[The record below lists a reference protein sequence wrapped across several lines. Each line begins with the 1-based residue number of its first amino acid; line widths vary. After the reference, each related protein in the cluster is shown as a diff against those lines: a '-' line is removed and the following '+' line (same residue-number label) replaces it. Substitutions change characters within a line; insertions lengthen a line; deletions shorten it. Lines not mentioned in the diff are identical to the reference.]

1 MWKRLF
7 LAVFVL
13 LALEVGLFLIIFPWS
28 ETWEKNVLLGWAPVL
43 RPLFLSS
50 YFRGAVSGLGLW
62 NVMLGFHEA
71 LHFKQTIRTLE
82 SREAAG
88 ETSLTETRP

>member
-28 ETWEKNVLLGWAPVL
+28 EAWEKNALLAWAPLL
-43 RPLFLSS
+43 RALFLSS

-71 LHFKQTIRTLE
+71 LHFKQTIRAME
-82 SREAAG
+82 GREAAG
-88 ETSLTETRP
+88 EARLTGTRS